1 MKKRTKIIATLGPAS
16 TTANKIERMLQ
27 AGADV
32 FRINLSHASID
43 DAKEIISLVRSQE
56 KMIGR
61 PVAIMLDLQGQKVRI
76 KGFGKKPHVILKSG
90 DKYVLDPSLNDN
102 GNQRTVGV
110 TFKDLY
116 KNVQPGDELLL
127 SDALIKLKVE
137 EIKSKKIHTIV
148 QRGGKLKPYQGVNK
162 KGGGLSL
169 SGITQKDK
177 SDLKK
182 SLSLEYDYVAVSF
195 VKDDKAVSYTHLR
208 AHETLR

>member
-16 TTANKIERMLQ
+16 TSPSKIEGMLH

-43 DAKEIISLVRSQE
+43 DAKGHNFFSE
-56 KMIGR
+56 KSRKELGR

-76 KGFGKKPHVILKSG
+76 KGFGKKSHVTLKSG
-90 DKYVLDPSLNDN
+90 DKYVLDPSLSDN
-102 GNQRTVGV
+102 GNQRSVGV

-148 QRGGKLKPYQGVNK
+148 ERGGKLKPYQGVNK

-169 SGITQKDK
+169 SGITPKIK
-177 SDLKK
+177 MI
-182 SLSLEYDYVAVSF
+182 
-195 VKDDKAVSYTHLR
+195 
-208 AHETLR
+208 

>member
-1 MKKRTKIIATLGPAS
+1 
-16 TTANKIERMLQ
+16 MLN

-43 DAKEIISLVRSQE
+43 DAKDIISLVRSQE
-56 KMIGR
+56 KRIGR

-76 KGFGKKPHVILKSG
+76 KGFGKKSHVTLKSG
-90 DKYVLDPSLNDN
+90 DKYVLDPSLSDN
-102 GNQRTVGV
+102 GNQRAVGV
-110 TFKDLY
+110 TFKGLY

-182 SLSLEYDYVAVSF
+182 SLSLEYDYVACLL
-195 VKDDKAVSYTHLR
+195 YTSPSPR
-208 AHETLR
+208 DCQ